1 MKTFKMY
8 DAYIQIVLIVVVSI
22 LSIIQP
28 SQYFLLS
35 YFVVGTV
42 QIISCCTHLLK
53 GWNFNTIH
61 ARRYYHWMLIVI
73 LIAAAFCFIFNEII
87 VFYGYFLLLFTPLM
101 AIYYAVICVH
111 ELYSINQRPLALLK

>member
-1 MKTFKMY
+1 ML
-8 DAYIQIVLIVVVSI
+8 IVQIVLIVVVSI

-53 GWNFNTIH
+53 GWNFNTTTCKTH
-61 ARRYYHWMLIVI
+61 
-73 LIAAAFCFIFNEII
+73 II
-87 VFYGYFLLLFTPLM
+87 IG
-101 AIYYAVICVH
+101 C
-111 ELYSINQRPLALLK
+111 

>member
-8 DAYIQIVLIVVVSI
+8 DVYIQIVLIVVVSI

-42 QIISCCTHLLK
+42 QIISSCTHLLK

-73 LIAAAFCFIFNEII
+73 LVAAAFCFIFNEII

-101 AIYYAVICVH
+101 AIYYAVICGH
-111 ELYSINQRPLALLK
+111 ELYSMNQRPLALLK